1 MSTRKMTNY
10 EVLKKFYMPTLEKI
24 AYRIRSM
31 HGGCKY
37 CIPGP
42 RCPALIG
49 VSPDVSLEVCTEGIK
64 RWLLSER
71 DMTKLGAVIHR
82 EHCYGGWLKRR
93 DAK

>member
-1 MSTRKMTNY
+1 MGIRKMTNY
-10 EVLKKFYMPTLEKI
+10 EVLEKFYMPTLEKI

-37 CIPGP
+37 CIPGT
-42 RCPALIG
+42 RCTASTEI
-49 VSPDVSLEVCTEGIK
+49 SPEVCTEGVK

-82 EHCYGGWLKRR
+82 EHCYGGWL
-93 DAK
+93 D